1 MNKDKVFVGGYF
13 DDRIFKGEEFEGKTP
28 FSKDIDIYT
37 LEEVLKLG
45 FVEPVKDLYDWE
57 ELSEEEKIN
66 AIIEYTARDE
76 IAGLILC
83 KNKEVA
89 EKTKLD
95 IIKEIEELEKN
106 IEYIGKEQDEYGMFR
121 EVYISKC

>member
-1 MNKDKVFVGGYF
+1 M
-13 DDRIFKGEEFEGKTP
+13 
-28 FSKDIDIYT
+28 
-37 LEEVLKLG
+37 
-45 FVEPVKDLYDWE
+45 
-57 ELSEEEKIN
+57 
-66 AIIEYTARDE
+66 
-76 IAGLILC
+76 C